1 MKPVRLDLENVGSPR
16 ARLTLAYAGILVLLL
31 IAFSV
36 VVFALLSMLVWQ
48 DVEPFRDDP
57 SIVAAGQR
65 MLVSYAWR
73 LAIANVGGLVLVA
86 GAAFLLAKVT
96 LRPLEQAIALQQQFT
111 NDASHDLR
119 TPLAVIRTETS
130 AALGNGKPISPEAA
144 QRLSIID
151 EQARRMERLID
162 QLLTLS
168 HVDADSAL
176 NREPADLAAVVHGVV
191 RDLSPLAEARNIE
204 LQVERSES
212 AVVLGDEL
220 KLSQMIGNLVDNAIK
235 YSPDETAVRLAV
247 WQNRD
252 AAFLTVSDQGM
263 GIPADE
269 TERIF
274 LRFHRADRTGSNGQS
289 GFGLGLPLCRWIAR
303 AHGGEVTVD
312 SREGLGSTFTVRLPA
327 IV

>member
-1 MKPVRLDLENVGSPR
+1 MKPVQLALENVGSPR
-16 ARLTLAYAGILVLLL
+16 LRLTLAYAGILVLLL
-31 IAFSV
+31 IAFSI
-36 VVFALLSMLVWQ
+36 VVFALLSMLVWR

-73 LAIANVGGLVLVA
+73 LGIANIGGLVLVA

-130 AALGNGKPISPEAA
+130 AALASDEPLSGSAA
-144 QRLSIID
+144 ERLVIID
-151 EQARRMERLID
+151 EQATRMERLID

-176 NREPADLAAVVHGVV
+176 NREPADLAAVVNGVV
-191 RDLSPLAEARNIE
+191 RDLQPLADAKKIHVK
-204 LQVERSES
+204 VERAES

-220 KLSQMIGNLVDNAIK
+220 KLSQMVGNLVDNAIK
-235 YSPDETAVRLAV
+235 YSPDNSAVNVAV
-247 WQNRD
+247 WQIRD
-252 AAFLTVSDQGM
+252 AAFLTVSDRGA

-274 LRFHRADRTGSNGQS
+274 LRFHRADRTGGNGHS
-289 GFGLGLPLCRWIAR
+289 GHGLGLPLCRWIAR
-303 AHGGEVTVD
+303 AHGGEVTVE
-312 SREGLGSTFTVRLPA
+312 SREGTGSTFTVRLPA